1 MYLLVLYSSNCFLLR
16 NSNQI
21 RNRKVHVHVVR
32 KKKIK
37 SFIANNRLN
46 SWKWHFIPF
55 TFKFLMK
62 IGCNISLIMMSDCW
76 KDSSPSSGKSSI
88 NFGEI
93 QWAIGLPAISRIR
106 IILKKLIMM
115 FFLNRLHD
123 IVFNM
128 LQIKK
133 RIRKTIFI
141 VFIKKRWGEFY
152 FIAKFSP
159 PYNSFSENLSASF
172 WIFLY
177 FNVYRTF
184 SVFVKKKTA
193 FQNGTLTFVRL
204 FKGWRISLII

>member
-37 SFIANNRLN
+37 SFIAKYRFN

-55 TFKFLMK
+55 TFKFLIK
-62 IGCNISLIMMSDCW
+62 IGCNISLIPMSDCW
-76 KDSSPSSGKSSI
+76 KDSSPSR
-88 NFGEI
+88 EI

-128 LQIKK
+128 LQIKD
-133 RIRKTIFI
+133 RIRKTISI
-141 VFIKKRWGEFY
+141 VFIKKEVRRILLY
-152 FIAKFSP
+152 SQISP
-159 PYNSFSENLSASF
+159 
-172 WIFLY
+172 
-177 FNVYRTF
+177 
-184 SVFVKKKTA
+184 
-193 FQNGTLTFVRL
+193 
-204 FKGWRISLII
+204 SL

>member
-37 SFIANNRLN
+37 SFIAKYRLN

-62 IGCNISLIMMSDCW
+62 IGCNISLIPMSDCW

-128 LQIKK
+128 LQIKN
-133 RIRKTIFI
+133 RIRKIIFI

-152 FIAKFSP
+152 FIAFPP
-159 PYNSFSENLSASF
+159 PYNSFSEICQHCF
-172 WIFLY
+172 GFFLY
-177 FNVYRTF
+177 FNVYRTL

-193 FQNGTLTFVRL
+193 FQNGTRTFVRL

>member
-128 LQIKK
+128 LQIKTGFGKLFLLFSLK
-133 RIRKTIFI
+133 R
-141 VFIKKRWGEFY
+141 GE
-152 FIAKFSP
+152 
-159 PYNSFSENLSASF
+159 ENF
-172 WIFLY
+172 
-177 FNVYRTF
+177 
-184 SVFVKKKTA
+184 
-193 FQNGTLTFVRL
+193 TL
-204 FKGWRISLII
+204 

>member
-21 RNRKVHVHVVR
+21 KNRQVHVHVVR
-32 KKKIK
+32 KKKII
-37 SFIANNRLN
+37 SFIAKYRLN

-62 IGCNISLIMMSDCW
+62 IGWNISLISMSDCW

-128 LQIKK
+128 LQIKN

-152 FIAKFSP
+152 FIAKFP
-159 PYNSFSENLSASF
+159 LLITLF
-172 WIFLY
+172 
-177 FNVYRTF
+177 RK
-184 SVFVKKKTA
+184 SVSIVLDFFV
-193 FQNGTLTFVRL
+193 F
-204 FKGWRISLII
+204 

>member
-37 SFIANNRLN
+37 SFIAKYRLN

-62 IGCNISLIMMSDCW
+62 IGCNISLIPMSNCW

-128 LQIKK
+128 LQIKN

-141 VFIKKRWGEFY
+141 VFIKKRWGELY
-152 FIAKFSP
+152 FLAKFPP
-159 PYNSFSENLSASF
+159 PYNSFSEICQHCF

-184 SVFVKKKTA
+184 SVFVKKKQR
-193 FQNGTLTFVRL
+193 FKMELSHL
-204 FKGWRISLII
+204 FDYLKDGEYP

>member
-37 SFIANNRLN
+37 SFIAKYRFN

-115 FFLNRLHD
+115 FFLNRLLD

-128 LQIKK
+128 LQIKH

-152 FIAKFSP
+152 FIAKFPP
-159 PYNSFSENLSASF
+159 PYNSFSEICQHCF
-172 WIFLY
+172 GF
-177 FNVYRTF
+177 FF
-184 SVFVKKKTA
+184 VF
-193 FQNGTLTFVRL
+193 
-204 FKGWRISLII
+204 